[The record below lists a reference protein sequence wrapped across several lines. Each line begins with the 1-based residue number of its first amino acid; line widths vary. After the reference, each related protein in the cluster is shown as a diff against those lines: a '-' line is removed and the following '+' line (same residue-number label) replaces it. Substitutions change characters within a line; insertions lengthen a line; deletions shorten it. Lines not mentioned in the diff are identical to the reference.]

1 LLSLID
7 RAINAFNA
15 ATERGTVSDVLPFAA
30 VYGLLDALGNGSTQG
45 VRVEDRSRFLRLFN
59 SNRKEV
65 EREVG
70 IGNDVL
76 IKRGLM
82 EAKMLTAGGRG
93 MQTITT
99 GRMEL
104 TEKGRKWADRLNI
117 LSGSPIEARPAL
129 MDCDPCGTTHRSD
142 VPCPW

>member
-76 IKRGLM
+76 VERGLM
-82 EAKMLTAGGRG
+82 TSGQMTAGRNGQTSVIG
-93 MQTITT
+93 YMQ
-99 GRMEL
+99 L
-104 TEKGRKWADRLNI
+104 TEDGRRWARRLNE
-117 LSGSPIEARPAL
+117 LSGSPIEEAPSL
-129 MDCDPCGTTHRSD
+129 VDCEPCGTTHRTD